1 MYSLTFLLALSHLF
15 GYEGKG
21 SAFALLQD
29 KGWISSLSAG
39 NRISSPDQ
47 TLFQVQMN
55 LTADGEEHWK
65 DVVKVVFDYGNI
77 LSNALNEDGAT
88 DTCKEGEKELRR
100 IWEEVATLDRIRFDQ
115 TSPGAVY
122 SFSSSVAQ
130 SISKHGTEQC
140 LSIGSMLNE
149 SSDTFPLDDV
159 KQFINGIN
167 PSNCFIERCSQG
179 AWDEME
185 TVYKDD
191 DDDENNN
198 STNEFKFGKQTEKWY
213 SVDYYVSP
221 VDDEDVVQWESK
233 NSDETSLHLPEPNR
247 YIPRSLDL
255 CADLPTEAREPR
267 IDNPIEP
274 PNLLVNKPNIGR
286 LWHRLDDRYALPKS
300 SVTILLRTATSENK
314 QQSNGSW
321 QYDPYHSI
329 RSRFLTSLFADAQ
342 AQETYD
348 AYIAGLGFTLSKSS
362 SGFTL
367 TVSGYSDRLSD
378 FALKVCHEM
387 FVFNMKSC

>member
-1 MYSLTFLLALSHLF
+1 MF

-55 LTADGEEHWK
+55 LTADGEDHWK
-65 DVVKVVFDYGNI
+65 DVVKVIFDYGNM
-77 LSNALNEDGAT
+77 LSNALNGDYTT

-130 SISKHGTEQC
+130 SISEHGTEKC

-159 KQFINGIN
+159 KQYIKGIN

-191 DDDENNN
+191 DDETNNF
-198 STNEFKFGKQTEKWY
+198 TNEFKFGKQTEKWY

-221 VDDEDVVQWESK
+221 VDDEDVVHWESK
-233 NSDETSLHLPEPNR
+233 NTVETSLHLPR
-247 YIPRSLDL
+247 
-255 CADLPTEAREPR
+255 T
-267 IDNPIEP
+267 
-274 PNLLVNKPNIGR
+274 
-286 LWHRLDDRYALPKS
+286 
-300 SVTILLRTATSENK
+300 LLRRLFTCLNQIVTFHARWICVKTYLLRQENRGLTT
-314 QQSNGSW
+314 QS
-321 QYDPYHSI
+321 
-329 RSRFLTSLFADAQ
+329 SLQ
-342 AQETYD
+342 TY
-348 AYIAGLGFTLSKSS
+348 
-362 SGFTL
+362 
-367 TVSGYSDRLSD
+367 
-378 FALKVCHEM
+378 
-387 FVFNMKSC
+387 